1 MAKLINNLIFQNR
14 IFGSGKNYC
23 KVKDEQMREQLIL
36 LDTNNNRFN
45 NYVDQNNNNNNTNN
59 NVNKYDYPLLFYI
72 KGRYQVLENKIM
84 RVLNNKANK
93 TPPVW
98 LMRQAG
104 RYLPEFREIRSKN
117 QDFIKLCLS
126 ENLASE
132 ITLQPIER
140 FNFDAAII
148 FSDILMLPYGLNQK
162 VEFEKNFG
170 PKLGNLNLDDLKN
183 IDEVDFSFKLNSVYR
198 AINITSNKINRDEKD
213 LIGFV
218 GAPWTILVYM
228 INKISPKKKLK
239 EDFFKDE
246 FLINRLLSIIDKF
259 LKIHIKNQVEAGAT
273 IIQIFDSWAGLLEN
287 NIPEY
292 IYIPTLSLVEYTKS
306 LGVPVICFP
315 RGIKDYK
322 NFCDIVKPS
331 AVSIDYDI
339 DPKDIAKN
347 IDIPIQGGLDPK
359 ILLQDEDT
367 LEKETKKY
375 LNIFKDHPYIFNLGH
390 GIQPQT
396 KIEMVEKLV
405 KIVRSFN

>member
-1 MAKLINNLIFQNR
+1 MTPIQKCIVEKKSNLNPI
-14 IFGSGKNYC
+14 
-23 KVKDEQMREQLIL
+23 
-36 LDTNNNRFN
+36 
-45 NYVDQNNNNNNTNN
+45 
-59 NVNKYDYPLLFYI
+59 
-72 KGRYQVLENKIM
+72 
-84 RVLNNKANK
+84 
-93 TPPVW
+93 W

-170 PKLGNLNLDDLKN
+170 PKLGDLNLDDLKN
-183 IDEVDFSFKLNSVYR
+183 IDEVDFSFKLNSVYK

-273 IIQIFDSWAGLLEN
+273 IIQIFDSWAGLLEK

-331 AVSIDYDI
+331 AVNIDYDI
-339 DPKDIAKN
+339 DPKDIVKN

-405 KIVRSFN
+405 KTVRSFN